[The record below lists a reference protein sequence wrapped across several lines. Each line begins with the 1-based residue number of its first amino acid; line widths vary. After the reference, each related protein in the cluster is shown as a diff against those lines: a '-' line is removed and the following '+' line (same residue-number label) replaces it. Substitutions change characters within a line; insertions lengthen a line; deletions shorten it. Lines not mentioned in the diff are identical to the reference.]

1 MLKGAA
7 MDIFAESLEAHASAV
22 KLLPSLSD
30 QVKKASDAIIRAFN
44 KKNKVL
50 LCGNGGSAADSQHI
64 AAEFVSRFK
73 LERRGL
79 PAIALS
85 TDTSILTAIG
95 NDYSINRIFSRQV
108 EALAQPGDIVV
119 GLSTSGKSPNVLEA
133 LKKARETGCLTIG
146 FLGGNGGT
154 IKDFADIPLVVPISD
169 TPRIQECHILL
180 GHIICDIVERAFAN
194 Q

>member
-1 MLKGAA
+1 
-7 MDIFAESLEAHASAV
+7 MDIFIESLEAHINAV
-22 KLLPSLSD
+22 KLLPALSGN
-30 QVKKASDAIIRAFN
+30 VKKASDAIIGAFK

-64 AAEFVSRFK
+64 AAEFVSRFR

-95 NDYSINRIFSRQV
+95 NDYSIDRIFSRQV
-108 EALAQPGDIVV
+108 EALAQPGDIVI
-119 GLSTSGKSPNVLEA
+119 GLSTSGKSPNVVEA
-133 LKKARETGCLTIG
+133 IKKAREFGCFSIG
-146 FLGGNGGT
+146 FLGGNGGSL
-154 IKDFADIPLVVPISD
+154 KDIVDIPLVVPSND

-180 GHIICDIVERAFAN
+180 GHIICDIVERAFKD

>member
-1 MLKGAA
+1 
-7 MDIFAESLEAHASAV
+7 MDIFAESLEAHVSAV
-22 KLLPSLSD
+22 KLLPAMSD
-30 QVKKASDAIIRAFN
+30 QVTKASNAIIKAFKN
-44 KKNKVL
+44 KNKVL

-64 AAEFVSRFK
+64 AAEFVGRFK

-95 NDYSINRIFSRQV
+95 NDYSVDRIFSRQV
-108 EALAQPGDIVV
+108 EALAQSGDIII

-133 LKKARETGCLTIG
+133 IKQARKYGCFSIG
-146 FLGGNGGT
+146 FLGGSGGAL
-154 IKDFADIPLVVPISD
+154 KGLVDIPLVVPAND

-180 GHIICDIVERAFAN
+180 GHIICDIVERAFAE

>member
-1 MLKGAA
+1 
-7 MDIFAESLEAHASAV
+7 MDIFAESLEAHVNAV
-22 KLLPSLSD
+22 KLLPALSGL
-30 QVKKASDAIIRAFN
+30 VKKASDAIIQAFN

-64 AAEFVSRFK
+64 AAEFVGRFK

-95 NDYSINRIFSRQV
+95 NDYSIDRIFSRQI
-108 EALAQPGDIVV
+108 EALAQPGDIVI
-119 GLSTSGKSPNVLEA
+119 GLSTSGKSPNVVEA
-133 LKKARETGCLTIG
+133 IKKATESGCLCIG
-146 FLGGNGGT
+146 FLGGSGGT
-154 IKDFADIPLVVPISD
+154 LKDIVDIPLVIPSND

-180 GHIICDIVERAFAN
+180 GHIICDIVERAFAG

>member
-1 MLKGAA
+1 
-7 MDIFAESLEAHASAV
+7 MDIFAESLEAHINAV
-22 KLLPSLSD
+22 KLLPALSG
-30 QVKKASDAIIRAFN
+30 QVEKASDALIQAFN

-64 AAEFVSRFK
+64 AAEFVGRFK
-73 LERRGL
+73 LERRAL

-95 NDYSINRIFSRQV
+95 NDYSIDRIFSRQV
-108 EALAQPGDIVV
+108 EALAQPGDIVI
-119 GLSTSGKSPNVLEA
+119 GLSTSGKSPNVVEA
-133 LKKARETGCLTIG
+133 IKKAREFGCFSIG
-146 FLGGNGGT
+146 FLGGNGGSL
-154 IKDFADIPLVVPISD
+154 KDIVDIPLVVPSND

-180 GHIICDIVERAFAN
+180 GHIICDIVERAFKD

>member
-1 MLKGAA
+1 
-7 MDIFAESLEAHASAV
+7 MDIFTEALEAHINAV
-22 KLLPSLSD
+22 KLLPALSG
-30 QVKKASDAIIRAFN
+30 QVKKASDAIIEAFK

-64 AAEFVSRFK
+64 AAEFVGRFK
-73 LERRGL
+73 RERRGL

-95 NDYSINRIFSRQV
+95 NDYSVDRIFSRQV
-108 EALAQPGDIVV
+108 EALAQPGDVII
-119 GLSTSGKSPNVLEA
+119 GLSTSGKSPNVVEA
-133 LKKARETGCLTIG
+133 IKKARGFGCFSIG

-154 IKDFADIPLVVPISD
+154 LKDLVDVPLLAPTDD

-180 GHIICDIVERAFAN
+180 GHIICDIVERAFAG